1 MVSLEAILR
10 EAVGRKASDLH
21 IAVGIPPHVR
31 IDGKLMPLDFPAI
44 SPADSERLAR
54 DILGDDNWPAFL
66 EKGEYDLAYAVPGL
80 ARFRVNVFRQRGTV
94 AMALRTIP
102 FGIPPLESLG
112 LPAITKEILK
122 TPKGLIL
129 VTGPTGSGKSTSLAA
144 MIDQINRTMERHIIT
159 LEDPIEY
166 LHTHRKS
173 IVVQREIG
181 LDTATFAT
189 GLRSAL
195 REDPDVILVGEMR
208 DLETIST
215 AITAAE
221 TGHLVFAT
229 LHTYDAAQTIDRIID
244 IFPPD
249 QQMQI
254 RLQLAS
260 VLTAI
265 FAQRLLRHS
274 SGQGRV
280 AAVEVLVNTPA
291 VANLIRSG
299 KVHQIK
305 STIQTG
311 ARYGMQTM
319 EQDLRRLLQEGAVD
333 PEEAEPLL
341 MEWRLSAGNLPASS
355 HNLT

>member
-1 MVSLEAILR
+1 MDSLEAILR
-10 EAVGRKASDLH
+10 ETVARKASDVH
-21 IAVGIPPHVR
+21 ITVGIPPYVR
-31 IDGKLMPLDFPAI
+31 IDGQLVPLEYQPLNVD
-44 SPADSERLAR
+44 DCNQLAR
-54 DILGDDNWPAFL
+54 GIMSDDAWRVFT
-66 EKGEYDLAYAVPGL
+66 EKGEYDFAYAIPGL

-94 AMALRTIP
+94 AMAFRTIP

-112 LPAITKEILK
+112 LPPITKDILK
-122 TPKGLIL
+122 TPQGLIL

-144 MIDQINRTMERHIIT
+144 MIDQINRTVERHIIT

-181 LDTATFAT
+181 LDTATFST

-208 DLETIST
+208 DLETIAT

-229 LHTYDAAQTIDRIID
+229 LHTFDAAQTIDRIID
-244 IFPPD
+244 VFPPE
-249 QQMQI
+249 QQLQI
-254 RLQLAS
+254 RFQLAS

-265 FAQRLLRHS
+265 YAQRLLRHK
-274 SGQGRV
+274 SGTGRV

-291 VANLIRSG
+291 VANMIRSG

-305 STIQTG
+305 SAMQTG
-311 ARYGMQTM
+311 ARFGMQTM
-319 EQDLRRLLQEGAVD
+319 EQDLRRLISEGKID
-333 PEEAEPLL
+333 PEEAEPLM
-341 MEWRLSAGNLPASS
+341 MEWRLSMNIS
-355 HNLT
+355 